1 MVLDDGLS
9 TTRKISDLVAAL
21 RSGRHFTLNTLDYD
35 EPSKSYRS
43 LLGPTERVTVPLSF
57 LPDSLQ
63 GILPLYDT
71 GASVS
76 ICSKSDFAR
85 ICAQPNAYVKQIT
98 DWSCSVSAANGS
110 LLKLSGAY
118 LVRLYFN
125 GKPFIFA
132 FLVSPDVTS
141 SLFGLNLACHYGFC
155 FDAINKCVFIPNRN
169 LIKPIKSSDGQ
180 PIAQAA
186 TIKAVKLD
194 PNSAQLTSLRL
205 LDPKG
210 NPLHGEREAILNLGP
225 VCARFATDKYGKFK
239 LHLHNPTDRD
249 DNLPRGHVVGSVH
262 CMDDFTPVHGQ
273 ASAASA
279 ADADD
284 NIIRKRKKLR
294 IHTPAEKAAL
304 FETFKKQIC
313 ASVPY
318 LYRQQY
324 LDLLKSREHAF
335 SADDFDL
342 GYCDIIE
349 HEIHFQGAEPAYTPQ
364 FRLSADHLDF
374 LKRSVIGWLK
384 AGVVQRTRSLHN
396 SPIFCVEKKAPGLL
410 RPVLDYRRVNSR
422 SLDDRFSILTIDD
435 CLEKIG
441 RAGSRVF
448 SSLDF
453 RNSYWQLALRRSDRP
468 YTAFTLP
475 GVGSFSWVSCPQGL
489 LGAPASFSRLMLGLF
504 NDAEN
509 CVYAQSVISYIDDT
523 LCHTRDHK
531 SHIPTLAYAL
541 DKIIAANLRL
551 NPSKCLF
558 GSNSVPYLGVQLGSD
573 GIKPGLDK
581 VKTVS
586 ECAPP
591 TNLKA
596 LKSVCGLF
604 NWFRKF
610 IFKYASKVAPL
621 QQLTKSGSGYKS
633 GKLPPAALSSFYRL
647 RSEITARPI
656 LAYPNPSGKYHLYVD
671 SSLGDETNTGGYG
684 AALLQ
689 EQSDGSRRPVAY
701 SSRLIAGAEANYP
714 TTLSEWCAAVYGM
727 SQFGHYL
734 RGKHFYLYTDH
745 KPLARP
751 FEKLS
756 KVHIKTLHRL
766 NAKAEDFH
774 PEIRFV
780 EGKLNAAADFLS
792 RFHGF
797 NVAPDIPIDKLR
809 VNANVAYITHR
820 NGSLD
825 SLDVTPSRLR
835 LLQSADPDIK
845 PLIDACSDYPLN
857 TLVSLKECRYPCTIS
872 DSGFLCV
879 KTPPRD
885 TFLDGQS
892 AVRIFCPASMRKE
905 VMAAAHHS
913 LIGGHAGNLKVAE
926 RIRDTFWWG
935 NMSKDISEHLSN
947 CSTCRTASNK
957 FPDPTPPLK
966 SIPSPTS
973 IGEIYYSDLFGPLTD
988 EKGNPNCYVVTVT
1001 DAFSKLVRLYKVDSK
1016 EASVIADTLYKDFST
1031 WSPPR
1036 RLITDGGLEYRNSIQ
1051 AHLMKLFGTAHKFT
1065 AIYHPQTDGT
1075 SEVFN
1080 KTLRH
1085 FLATALLDAE
1095 REGTS
1100 FETYLPAL
1108 MHSYNS
1114 SVSHATHVSPF
1125 TTHFGIKMRVPLWPL
1140 IKDELILDPALSK
1153 SGTFPEYVARLRR
1166 AQFVARQLAHD
1177 MAERSKLKNTTDH
1190 DKKRN
1195 VGYTLFKRGD
1205 RCLVKR
1211 NDRRMK
1217 NQKLCPNF
1225 EPAIVLKQV
1234 GDSTYL
1240 VRRYNRKRKREA
1252 LVHGSHIK
1260 SLPKETTNPHQ
1271 ISSSDSSEGEEQSK
1285 GYAPPSPRIK
1295 RVSTNHSNKLTRS
1308 RSPNYHTYP
1317 SSSRSSSPSSLPP
1330 SPPPPDDGLA
1340 RPPQKTVVLK
1350 PEGGGNESPSL
1361 ATPLPPMAGPPEIED
1376 AFVSEDVLPP
1386 DRGTK
1391 HKRSHHSSSL
1401 PPRRRPK
1408 RRGSPEVSDHVAPT
1422 GGPDGGRKHLFSQ
1435 TSSDPILQNLPPLPS
1450 TRNLARD
1457 ELAPES
1463 SRDSDGFPH
1472 ILPSEDSDLSSI
1484 SSRGRR
1490 LRRREK
1496 RSLSSES
1503 DNIPK
1508 RCLRTIPSDDSDMS
1522 SISSRG
1528 KRLRNRKKRSL
1539 PQDGNRKAKR
1549 VRFVDLI
1556 ERISALKGKR
1566 RKRFY
1571 RDFSKYSCKQ
1581 LLDALMDGR
1590 LVFDQLPPPRKGGE
1604 GEVRRDASPPP
1615 PQSEEGSR
1623 HESAGSFTSQIVH
1636 PPDSP
1641 PSLFESDRSALR
1653 TLTRA
1658 LLRAPRLLLGTS
1670 KGDAASPLLRWRQHR
1685 QNRLPDPEFGYYGH
1699 SHHYRPAL
1707 AGHPPF

>member
-1 MVLDDGLS
+1 MVLTDGRS
-9 TTRKISDLVAAL
+9 TTRKLTDLVAAL
-21 RSGRHFTLNTLDYD
+21 RSGRHYKLNTLGYD
-35 EPSKSYRS
+35 EISGSYNS
-43 LLGPTERVTVPLSF
+43 LLGPTERITVPLCF

-63 GILPLYDT
+63 GILPIYDT

-76 ICSKSDFAR
+76 VVSQADFKR
-85 ICAQPNAYVKQIT
+85 IASQPNAFVRPIEG
-98 DWSCSVSAANGS
+98 WACSVSAANGS

-118 LVRLYFN
+118 LIRLYFK
-125 GKPFIFA
+125 GQAFIFA

-141 SLFGLNLACHYGFC
+141 SLFGLNLSCHYGFS
-155 FDAINKCVFIPNRN
+155 FDAPNRCVYIPNRN
-169 LIKPIKSSDGQ
+169 LIKNRHTDGQ
-180 PIAQAA
+180 PFAQAA
-186 TIKAVKLD
+186 TCNAAKVDSNLAL
-194 PNSAQLTSLRL
+194 LTPLRL
-205 LDPKG
+205 VDLDGK
-210 NPLHGEREAILNLGP
+210 PLHGEREGILKMGP
-225 VCARFATDKYGKFK
+225 VCARFETDKFGKFAV
-239 LHLHNPTDRD
+239 HVHNPADSDTT
-249 DNLPRGHVVGSVH
+249 LPRGHVIGPVH
-262 CMDDFTPVHGQ
+262 APDDFRPIHEQ
-273 ASAASA
+273 AAAAGSLA
-279 ADADD
+279 TDD
-284 NIIRKRKKLR
+284 IIRKRKQVR
-294 IHTPAEKAAL
+294 PHTPQEKAKL
-304 FETFKKQIC
+304 IDILKKQIC

-324 LDLLKSREHAF
+324 LDVLKSREHAF
-335 SADDFDL
+335 SVDDFDL
-342 GYCDIIE
+342 GYCDVIE

-374 LKRSVIGWLK
+374 LKRSVVGWLK

-422 SLDDRFSILTIDD
+422 SLDDRFSILTVDD

-441 RAGSRVF
+441 HAGSRVF

-453 RNSYWQLALRRSDRP
+453 RNSYWQLALRKSDRP

-475 GVGSFSWVSCPQGL
+475 GVGSFEWVSCPQGL

-504 NDAEN
+504 NDAQDSI
-509 CVYAQSVISYIDDT
+509 YARSIISYIDDT

-541 DKIIAANLRL
+541 DKIIASNLRL
-551 NPSKCLF
+551 NPTKCIF
-558 GSNSVPYLGVQLGSD
+558 GSNSVPYLGVQLRSD

-586 ECAPP
+586 ESPPP
-591 TNLKA
+591 TTLRA

-610 IFKYASKVAPL
+610 IFKYASKIAPL
-621 QQLTKSGSGYKS
+621 QRLTKSDSGYKS

-656 LAYPNPSGKYHLYVD
+656 LAYPNPSGKFHLYVD
-671 SSLGDETNTGGYG
+671 SSLGDSQNTGGYG

-689 EQSDGSRRPVAY
+689 EQADGTRSPVAY

-714 TTLSEWCAAVYGM
+714 TTLSEWCAATYGM

-780 EGKLNAAADFLS
+780 EGKSNACADYLS

-797 NVAPDIPIDKLR
+797 NVAPDMPIDKLR
-809 VNANVAYITHR
+809 VNANIAYITHR
-820 NGSLD
+820 NASLD
-825 SLDVTPSRLR
+825 SLDVTPNRLR
-835 LLQSADPDIK
+835 LLQAGDPEIK
-845 PLIDACSDYPLN
+845 PLIETCSNYPPC
-857 TLVSLKECRYPCTIS
+857 TLVKHKECKYPITIS

-892 AVRIFCPASMRKE
+892 ALRIYCPASMRKE

-913 LIGGHAGNLKVAE
+913 LVGGHAGNLKVAE
-926 RIRDTFWWG
+926 RIRDTFWWN
-935 NMSKDISEHLSN
+935 NMAKDVSSHLSE

-957 FPDPTPPLK
+957 FADPTPPLK

-973 IGEIYYSDLFGPLTD
+973 IGEIYFSDLFGPLTD

-1016 EASVIADTLYKDFST
+1016 EAAVVADTLYRDFSV

-1051 AHLMKLFGTAHKFT
+1051 AHLMRLFGTSHRFT

-1075 SEVFN
+1075 SEIFN

-1095 REGTS
+1095 REGTA
-1100 FETYLPAL
+1100 FEAYLPAL
-1108 MHSYNS
+1108 AHSYNS

-1140 IKDELILDPALSK
+1140 IKDELILDPALNK

-1177 MAERSKLKNTTDH
+1177 MAERSKSKNANDFN
-1190 DKKRN
+1190 KKQK
-1195 VGYTLFKRGD
+1195 VGYTLHRVGD
-1205 RCLVKR
+1205 KCLVKR
-1211 NDRRMK
+1211 NDRRMT
-1217 NQKLCPNF
+1217 NQKLCPTF

-1240 VRRYNRKRKREA
+1240 VRRYNRKRKREV

-1260 SLPKETTNPHQ
+1260 SLPKETANPHQ
-1271 ISSSDSSEGEEQSK
+1271 MSPSCSSEEDGQSVRS
-1285 GYAPPSPRIK
+1285 APPPPRQK
-1295 RVSTNHSNKLTRS
+1295 RVSANHSPPLTRS
-1308 RSPNYHTYP
+1308 RARSLNYKSYP
-1317 SSSRSSSPSSLPP
+1317 PSSRSSSLSSP
-1330 SPPPPDDGLA
+1330 SPSISPNRDLA
-1340 RPPQKTVVLK
+1340 GAPQKTVVIDSGA
-1350 PEGGGNESPSL
+1350 GGGGDDAQSSQDDASLMDKLPNLADPS
-1361 ATPLPPMAGPPEIED
+1361 EVQD
-1376 AFVSEDVLPP
+1376 AFVSDDAFLPS
-1386 DRGTK
+1386 RGTK
-1391 HKRSHHSSSL
+1391 HKRSQNSSSL
-1401 PPRRRPK
+1401 PSRRRQK
-1408 RRGSPEVSDHVAPT
+1408 RRELSAGSDSCNQSLNDHQGVSDHAPSNGHPNT
-1422 GGPDGGRKHLFSQ
+1422 GKKHLFSQ
-1435 TSSDPILQNLPPLPS
+1435 TSSDPLLQNLPPLAPS
-1450 TRNLARD
+1450 HRFGGD
-1457 ELAPES
+1457 EFVQES

-1472 ILPSEDSDLSSI
+1472 ILPS
-1484 SSRGRR
+1484 
-1490 LRRREK
+1490 
-1496 RSLSSES
+1496 
-1503 DNIPK
+1503 
-1508 RCLRTIPSDDSDMS
+1508 DDSDMS

-1528 KRLRNRKKRSL
+1528 RRLRNRKKRSL
-1539 PQDGNRKAKR
+1539 PQNTKRNAKR
-1549 VRFVDLI
+1549 VRFVDLLA
-1556 ERISALKGKR
+1556 RINALKGKR

-1581 LLDALMDGR
+1581 LLDALLDGR
-1590 LVFDQLPPPRKGGE
+1590 LVFDQLPAPRDETEKREGAASRPPSP
-1604 GEVRRDASPPP
+1604 APPP
-1615 PQSEEGSR
+1615 
-1623 HESAGSFTSQIVH
+1623 SAGASGRESGASFTSQIVH

-1641 PSLFESDRSALR
+1641 PSLFQADKSALR
-1653 TLTRA
+1653 SLTRA
-1658 LLRAPRLLLGTS
+1658 LFRAPRLLLRETR
-1670 KGDAASPLLRWRQHR
+1670 GDAASPWLRWRHRR
-1685 QNRLPDPEFGYYGH
+1685 QNRLPDPEFSYSGQTH
-1699 SHHYRPAL
+1699 AYRPDDAVR
-1707 AGHPPF
+1707 PPF